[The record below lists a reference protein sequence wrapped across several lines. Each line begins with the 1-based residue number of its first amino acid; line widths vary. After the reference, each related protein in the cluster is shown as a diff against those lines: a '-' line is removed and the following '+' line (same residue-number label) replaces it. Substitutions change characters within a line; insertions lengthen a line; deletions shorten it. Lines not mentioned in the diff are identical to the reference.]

1 MYLLYL
7 IENPALFYG
16 TKRHAPKKSDK
27 YENAV
32 KHPDTAYSAIDQ
44 NKHIHTL
51 LQFFS
56 QGSLYPPSLQTAR
69 KKKEKKKETSHSTY
83 ASWMPG
89 MVALWR
95 FLRVQDNSSHSKTL
109 WVVSG
114 ARLRKITAL
123 SAHKNL
129 YNNFWKIFFLKQ
141 FLQIIFGQ
149 IYAKISWQLSKLV
162 HCFWTHK
169 QKGREVN
176 DVSVLHLCTHR
187 SPNSYNYFVYI
198 FNMVY

>member
-1 MYLLYL
+1 MQVPDKLLYPKPCMYLLYL

-69 KKKEKKKETSHSTY
+69 KKKRKEKRDKSLH
-83 ASWMPG
+83 
-89 MVALWR
+89 
-95 FLRVQDNSSHSKTL
+95 LRQLNAWDGCSLEISPCPRQQFTLFGWFQVQDFAKL
-109 WVVSG
+109 QPL
-114 ARLRKITAL
+114 APIKIFTTI
-123 SAHKNL
+123 
-129 YNNFWKIFFLKQ
+129 FERFFFLKQ

-149 IYAKISWQLSKLV
+149 IYAKIS
-162 HCFWTHK
+162 
-169 QKGREVN
+169 
-176 DVSVLHLCTHR
+176 
-187 SPNSYNYFVYI
+187 
-198 FNMVY
+198 

>member
-1 MYLLYL
+1 MV
-7 IENPALFYG
+7 
-16 TKRHAPKKSDK
+16 PK
-27 YENAV
+27 
-32 KHPDTAYSAIDQ
+32 DTLQRKATNMKTQWNIPTQ
-44 NKHIHTL
+44 HTL
-51 LQFFS
+51 PLTKTNTYTPYSSFS
-56 QGSLYPPSLQTAR
+56 LKGPYILLLCRQPE

-114 ARLRKITAL
+114 ARLCKITAL
-123 SAHKNL
+123 SANKNL
-129 YNNFWKIFFLKQ
+129 YNNFWKIFFFKQ

-176 DVSVLHLCTHR
+176 DVSVPILTTIL
-187 SPNSYNYFVYI
+187 YI
-198 FNMVY
+198 FLIWFIKYCTGKYKPLY